1 MAIGELLVKL
11 FTGLTDSRWLMLVL
25 INAFFLL
32 WGLALEPPVAL
43 VTLVPLLVPI
53 ANAYQIDLVH
63 LGVVVVLNLMIGQ
76 LTPPSGVVTFLT
88 AQIAG
93 APISAVFREATPFA
107 LALVLVLAL
116 ITFVP
121 ALALWLPD
129 LVMAN

>member
-1 MAIGELLVKL
+1 MAVGELLVKF
-11 FTGLTDSRWLMLVL
+11 FTSLTDSRWLMLVI
-25 INAFFLL
+25 INAFFLF

-43 VTLVPLLVPI
+43 VTMVPLLVPV

-76 LTPPSGVVTFLT
+76 LTPPSGVVAFLT

-93 APISAVFREATPFA
+93 APIAKVFREAVPFA
-107 LALVLVLAL
+107 LALVIVLVLV
-116 ITFVP
+116 TFVP

-129 LVMAN
+129 VLMGK